1 MDMKGVL
8 SLLLFSFILSSC
20 DKEKSVT
27 AIYLEPNEV
36 TVNAGAEFQF
46 VVITEPSDAPIPN
59 CQWSLSP
66 QDKGAEISNTG
77 LFKSTNPGSFTVSV
91 TAKENFFSA
100 SSNVIVEA
108 LPISSIRFSNQ
119 FCSHG

>member
-77 LFKSTNPGSFTVSV
+77 LLNQLTRSFTVSV
-91 TAKENFFSA
+91 TAKENFFT
-100 SSNVIVEA
+100 VI
-108 LPISSIRFSNQ
+108 
-119 FCSHG
+119 

>member
-46 VVITEPSDAPIPN
+46 VVITEPSDA
-59 CQWSLSP
+59 LSRIVN
-66 QDKGAEISNTG
+66 GAYLHKI
-77 LFKSTNPGSFTVSV
+77 KVR
-91 TAKENFFSA
+91 KYR
-100 SSNVIVEA
+100 
-108 LPISSIRFSNQ
+108 IRDCLNQ
-119 FCSHG
+119 LTPVLLL